1 MLTPPEPRSS
11 LFDQGTACASQVR
24 SINCVHTRINTE
36 LRRLILLPVV
46 LILASACA
54 LGKPKAAP
62 AGATPAPI
70 RNRVVHDTVLVT
82 DPVLERRVTILELR
96 LLEKEAQ
103 VEELEVRLVD
113 TRTAVVRAMARTQTA
128 TSRAEAASGMAE
140 AEVVL
145 QSLRTSRGQDLPET
159 MQVTLLVRQSSLEF
173 DRKNYGGALYLAN
186 QAKTLAASHRA
197 REASANREEP
207 RPGETVFALPIRLKV
222 ESKGNIRE
230 GPGTSFG
237 IAFGVEGG
245 TLLTA
250 FSYTEDWIRINDERG
265 RNGWIFR
272 GLVGRP

>member
-1 MLTPPEPRSS
+1 MPL
-11 LFDQGTACASQVR
+11 QVH
-24 SINCVHTRINTE
+24 SINCAHPRISTE
-36 LRRLILLPVV
+36 LRRLILLSAI
-46 LILASACA
+46 LIIVSACA
-54 LGKPKAAP
+54 SAKPKGAP
-62 AGATPAPI
+62 AAATPAVKT
-70 RNRVVHDTVLVT
+70 RVVHDTVLVK
-82 DPVLERRVTILELR
+82 DPELERRVAMLELR

-103 VEELEVRLVD
+103 VEDLEVRLVD

>member
-1 MLTPPEPRSS
+1 M
-11 LFDQGTACASQVR
+11 
-24 SINCVHTRINTE
+24 NTE
-36 LRRLILLPVV
+36 LCRLIVLPAL

-54 LGKPKAAP
+54 SAKPEVRP
-62 AGATPAPI
+62 VTGPMPVPTRI
-70 RNRVVHDTVLVT
+70 RVVHDTVLVT

-103 VEELEVRLVD
+103 VEDLEVRLVD

-140 AEVVL
+140 AEVAL
-145 QSLRTSRGQDLPET
+145 QSLRTSRGQDLSET